1 MTILR
6 RYVELDGRRISCLT
20 AGDPSSATTLLLIH
34 GSGVSAGYWV
44 NQLLGLRDAFRVMA
58 IDLPGHGKSDPIP
71 NASVETYADTVGKFL
86 TNVIARPV
94 IVVGHSL
101 GGAVAMA
108 LAAKRRDVVRGLVL
122 LASCA
127 KLPKVESPG
136 ERLLAFLPGPLRR
149 ILFFSMAQKLLF
161 APGVPMGAVS
171 IGMQELRSCP
181 PETILTDVQ
190 AARAMDLSEQATA
203 IDAPTLVLC
212 GSRDRLTPPE
222 LSEQLRALIPRARL
236 GILEGAGHMLLLE
249 VPERVNEAIR
259 DFATTL
265 TVEIRSSVLARQLR
279 GVSLIR
285 RLLDW
290 TWSKPPKT
298 TGGSLKA
305 LARHE

>member
-1 MTILR
+1 M
-6 RYVELDGRRISCLT
+6 V
-20 AGDPSSATTLLLIH
+20 A
-34 GSGVSAGYWV
+34 
-44 NQLLGLRDAFRVMA
+44 
-58 IDLPGHGKSDPIP
+58 
-71 NASVETYADTVGKFL
+71 
-86 TNVIARPV
+86 
-94 IVVGHSL
+94 GHSL

-108 LAAKRRDVVRGLVL
+108 LAARRRDIVTGLVL

-127 KLPKVESPG
+127 KLPQAESPG

-190 AARAMDLSEQATA
+190 AARAMDLSEQATK
-203 IDAPTLVLC
+203 IDVPTLVLC

-222 LSEQLRALIPRARL
+222 LSEQLRTLIPRARL
-236 GILEGAGHMLLLE
+236 GIIEGAGHMLLLE
-249 VPERVNEAIR
+249 VPERVNQAIL
-259 DFATTL
+259 DFAKTL

-290 TWSKPPKT
+290 AWSKPPQ
-298 TGGSLKA
+298 SA
-305 LARHE
+305 